1 LRSRFARCLLY
12 NTSSAR
18 PWLIA
23 NAESAIAPDAAE
35 NLIIVPQ
42 KTTLYTLKRTE
53 TLGTSE
59 VRKSSSYVNAD
70 AVETSAGV
78 AKSKSGQRLG
88 RRGTFLFQM
97 MAFCS

>member
-1 LRSRFARCLLY
+1 M
-12 NTSSAR
+12 
-18 PWLIA
+18 
-23 NAESAIAPDAAE
+23 
-35 NLIIVPQ
+35 
-42 KTTLYTLKRTE
+42 E

-70 AVETSAGV
+70 AVETSAGD

-88 RRGTFLFQM
+88 RRGTFLFQK